1 MATENQENKSR
12 RDIAR
17 ERLAKRHPDR
27 QFDDDDAI
35 IGQISDDYDELDG
48 QMNGYKEREQKMVDM
63 MSADPRSAHFLS
75 SWANGDDPAIALV
88 RMFGTDIKDAI
99 DDPERQEQIAAA
111 NKEYVDRVAKSR
123 HLEEEY
129 KKNLDGTIEALNAF
143 QQENGLT
150 DDEVDEVMEFLQGIF
165 QDAIVGK
172 FSRESMEMA
181 RKAIKHDT
189 DVEDAA
195 QEAEVR
201 GKNARVKEELRK
213 RKETDG
219 ISALDGTP
227 NAPKPKRQKSILELA
242 REEEMGV

>member
-17 ERLAKRHPDR
+17 ERLAKRYPDR

-111 NKEYVDRVAKSR
+111 NKEYVERVAKSKQ
-123 HLEEEY
+123 LEEEY

-227 NAPKPKRQKSILELA
+227 NVPKPQRQEGSVFDMA
-242 REEEMGV
+242 RRAQ